1 MDAVVMDD
9 KQLDRELKEMYL
21 EPMKCLERHKEMYGR
36 EVHFFTHCHI
46 KAYDRTGEGLKMDRS
61 FMDKYGAP
69 ISLENYWM
77 EGYHCMDRMLAK
89 QMLTTDNPSIP
100 MPPVAGYV
108 GCAHLYKPGTDHGN
122 EPWNWTGWIPRW
134 QRGII
139 WDPQTSK
146 NRLVNNRFFMGLR
159 ANEIQ
164 NNAWDYHPVEDVEGP
179 YAGVD
184 ASKIAEYLDRGW
196 NGENGIS
203 EISPGKTDKFR
214 GGFFFEGNSWGRY
227 VHLNLLKSH
236 AKDFETGDF
245 KRYSWIVH
253 PLAYR
258 ATLNKLPDNNCVD
271 SIQWCVFNI
280 GKDPVFNNPAAIP
293 GTCNGIE
300 LFNDFTY
307 SASYNHDLMTV
318 PLDASDFRI
327 PCFNGEKMHCDVDS
341 DHDDAF
347 RKYIWW
353 FDTYPFEFGE
363 FLLTSGL
370 SRGIWLHPMSANDVG
385 YMDNFAISE
394 DITQSGTLGNDT
406 KSVKKGNP
414 NPGDVE
420 ALVKAHKNA
429 KDYDTLKGEFG
440 EFVKG
445 LPYGADTAFG
455 YTTVVD
461 PKLNLREMVYSSYN
475 KLMKSSEFGMN
486 KAEESTIDYLL
497 KGQHYAHTGVY
508 GLFSYN
514 HESPGQETFPI
525 QIEGQKDPST
535 PCYQMTNKM
544 DLVFVFHPPN
554 EEKTSSFTHDPS
566 QFIYKYEAQFTTDE
580 EDQEVT
586 VHGYFNLHDGKK
598 TRLDLSQKYRKE
610 NLKWIRFMAFE
621 LTSPQQ
627 RAWFVPIKGLA
638 FGRPRHLLHRC
649 AKSKENPKGYKEVA
663 VPKLTNQVAVVEI
676 ASEEDKVVTLRE
688 ADEYFKEVHAVQ
700 SSKLKFF
707 FEHTKESQM
716 VCYFFQAFPH
726 RQNVT
731 ELSKHLRKT
740 VSEINKD
747 INDPVLPPRILQN
760 IHGYLNIG
768 DTDRMKQARKDG
780 ATPWDLA
787 TRLDLCNQW
796 DHTSV
801 APSAVEAEDGKVSSP
816 EPVVFFYAID
826 TKPREPGMQPYRPV
840 KLATKPEP
848 ITCSYNV
855 FKTDSQ
861 MWKIEGEKLLN
872 KMEGYKT
879 EDTWTAICEGQMA
892 YIENKTKNEFLTVTD
907 DGKVKMVDHRD
918 VNHLWNKGTPDQDG
932 WYTLTWGPTSQILTF
947 NNPILYDPKG
957 SIDIEDNEE
966 FTLTNPTIWKNTCPI
981 QKIADAK
988 HWTGREEVKI
998 APKGP
1003 EEV

>member
-1 MDAVVMDD
+1 MDANIVDAP
-9 KQLDRELKEMYL
+9 KLEEELKDMYF
-21 EPMKCLERHKEMYGR
+21 EPMRCLQRHKDLYGR
-36 EVHFFTHCHI
+36 EIHFYTHCHI
-46 KAYDRTGEGLKMDRS
+46 KAYDRTGEGIKMDRS

-77 EGYHCMDRMLAK
+77 EGYHCMDRMLAL
-89 QMLTTDNPSIP
+89 QLLRTDNDSIP

-108 GCAHLYKPGTDHGN
+108 GCAHLYKPGTDHGS

-139 WDPQTSK
+139 WDPKSSK

-164 NNAWDYHPVEDVEGP
+164 NNAWDYHPVEDCEGP
-179 YAGVD
+179 YAGID
-184 ASKIAEYLDRGW
+184 ASKIPEYLERTG
-196 NGENGIS
+196 NAEHG
-203 EISPGKTDKFR
+203 ISPGKTDKFR

-236 AKDFETGDF
+236 AKDFDTGDF

-258 ATLNKLPDNNCVD
+258 ATLNQLPDNNCVD
-271 SIQWCVFNI
+271 AIQWCVFNI
-280 GKDPVFNNPAAIP
+280 GKDPVFNNPSAIP

-307 SASYNHDLMTV
+307 TASYNQELITV
-318 PLDASDFRI
+318 PIEAPDFRI
-327 PCFNGEKMHCDVDS
+327 PCFNGEKMHCDLDS
-341 DHDDAF
+341 DHDDKY
-347 RKYIWW
+347 RKYNWW

-370 SRGIWLHPMSANDVG
+370 SRGIWLHPLSANDVG
-385 YMDNFAISE
+385 YMDNTAISG
-394 DITQSGTLGNDT
+394 DIQQSGTLANDT
-406 KSVKKGNP
+406 KSFRKGNQ

-420 ALVKAHKNA
+420 ALCKAYQGAKN
-429 KDYDTLKGEFG
+429 YDTLEGEFG
-440 EFVKG
+440 TFVKG

-455 YTTVVD
+455 YTTIID
-461 PKLNLREMVYSSYN
+461 PTLKLKGLVNSSYN
-475 KLMKSSEFGMN
+475 QLMKSSEFGMN
-486 KAEESTIDYLL
+486 RAEESTIDYLL

-508 GLFSYN
+508 GLFSYQ
-514 HESPGQETFPI
+514 HESAGEETFPI
-525 QIEGQKDPST
+525 QIQGQVDVKT
-535 PCYQMTNKM
+535 PCYQMNNKM
-544 DLVFVFHPPN
+544 DLVFIFHPPN

-566 QFIYKYEAQFTTDE
+566 QFIWKYEAQFTTDD

-598 TRLDLSQKYRKE
+598 TRLDLSQKYNKE
-610 NLKWIRFMAFE
+610 NLKWIRFLTFE

-638 FGRPRHLLHRC
+638 FGRPRNLLQRVS
-649 AKSKENPKGYKEVA
+649 KTKENPKGYKEVV

-676 ASEEDKVVTLRE
+676 ASQDDKVVTLKE
-688 ADEYFKEVHAVQ
+688 ADEYFKQVHAVQ

-707 FEHTKESQM
+707 FEHNDSKEAQNQM
-716 VCYFFQAFPH
+716 LCYFFQACPH

-760 IHGYLNIG
+760 IHGYVNIAETFRQKRSTKGDVAPLN
-768 DTDRMKQARKDG
+768 
-780 ATPWDLA
+780 LS

-796 DHTSV
+796 DYTSV
-801 APSAVEAEDGKVSSP
+801 KPSAVEHEDGKVGEP

-826 TKPREPGMQPYRPV
+826 TKPREPGMQPYKPV

-848 ITCSYNV
+848 INCTYNV
-855 FKTDSQ
+855 FKTESQ
-861 MWKIEGEKLLN
+861 MWKVEGEKLLN
-872 KMEGYKT
+872 KLKGFKT
-879 EDTWTAICEGQMA
+879 EDIWTTIAEGQMV
-892 YIENKTKNEFLTVTD
+892 YIENKTKNEVLTVEEN
-907 DGKVKMVDHRD
+907 KVKLVD
-918 VNHLWNKGTPDQDG
+918 NKGGCLWNKGTPDQDG
-932 WYTLTWGPTSQILTF
+932 WYTLTWGPTNQILTF
-947 NNPILYDPKG
+947 NQDTKG
-957 SIDIEDNEE
+957 DKINKDDEK
-966 FTLTNPTIWKNTCPI
+966 FTLTDPTIWKNTCPI
-981 QKIADAK
+981 EKISSAK
-988 HWTGREEVKI
+988 SWNGREEVKI
-998 APKGP
+998 APKVA
-1003 EEV
+1003 E